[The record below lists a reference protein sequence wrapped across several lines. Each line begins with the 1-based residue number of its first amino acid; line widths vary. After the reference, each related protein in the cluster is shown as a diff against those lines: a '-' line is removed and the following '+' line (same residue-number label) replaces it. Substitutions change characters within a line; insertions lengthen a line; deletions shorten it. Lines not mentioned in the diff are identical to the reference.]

1 MLIGFIGNIM
11 EKKTT
16 IILAVLIALIVCG
29 VAITLFA
36 SPSSVN
42 SSGNQTI
49 TDMANRTVNI
59 PSDVNRV
66 IATSPPMTT
75 IMYMLA
81 PDKLAGVNFQWTDEE
96 LKYVPNQYKDKFP
109 VIGGWFGSQDG
120 NYEEFIASEPDLV
133 VEGIDE
139 GMGVDLSVVE
149 ERQEKFGSLPV
160 VAVTDNTNVTKID
173 NTIEFLGKLLQSEDK
188 ANQLIGFNDKYLS
201 EVQSTASSIPES
213 ERKSVYY
220 ASGED
225 GLSTY
230 ASGASHLQMISLVV
244 GTNVADTE
252 IRDSGSE
259 LTVSIEQVM
268 KWNPDVIIAT
278 DEDFY
283 NNVYKDSKWVNVKAV
298 KNHQVYISPQSP
310 FKWFDRPP
318 GANIIIG
325 VPWTAKVIYPDKY
338 SNINMVDAT
347 KEFYSNFYHYDLSD
361 DEAKEILTSSGLKES
376 DL

>member
-1 MLIGFIGNIM
+1 M

-16 IILAVLIALIVCG
+16 IILAILIALIACG
-29 VAITLFA
+29 VAISLFA
-36 SPSSVN
+36 SPSSMN

-59 PSDVNRV
+59 PGDINRV
-66 IATSPPMTT
+66 VATSPPMTT

-81 PDKLAGVNFQWTDEE
+81 PEKIAGVNFQWTDEE
-96 LKYVPNQYKDKFP
+96 LKYVPDQYKDKFP
-109 VIGGWFGSQDG
+109 VVGGWFGSQDG
-120 NYEEFIASEPDLV
+120 NYEEFIASEPDFV
-133 VEGIDE
+133 VESIDE
-139 GMGVDLSVVE
+139 GMGVDLSTVA
-149 ERQEKFGSLPV
+149 ERQEKFGSIPV

-173 NTIEFLGKLLQSEDK
+173 STIEFMGKILQKEDK
-188 ANQLIGFNDKYLS
+188 ANELISFNDKYLS
-201 EVQSTASSIPES
+201 EVNSVASSIPDS
-213 ERKSVYY
+213 EKKSVYY

-230 ASGASHLQMISLVV
+230 ASGASHGQLISLV
-244 GTNVADTE
+244 GGKNVADTE
-252 IRDSGSE
+252 VQDSGSE

-283 NNVYKDSKWVNVKAV
+283 NNVYKDSKWANVKAV
-298 KNHQVYISPQSP
+298 KDHRVYISPQSP

-361 DEAKEILTSSGLKES
+361 DEAKEILTSSGIKES

>member
-1 MLIGFIGNIM
+1 M

-16 IILAVLIALIVCG
+16 IILAVLVALIACG
-29 VAITLFA
+29 VAISLFA

-59 PSDVNRV
+59 PGDINRV
-66 IATSPPMTT
+66 VATSPPMTT

-81 PDKLAGVNFQWTDEE
+81 PEKLAGVNFQWTDEE
-96 LKYVPNQYKDKFP
+96 LKYVPDQYKDKFP
-109 VIGGWFGSQDG
+109 VVGGWFGSQDG
-120 NYEEFIASEPDLV
+120 NYEEFIASEPDFV
-133 VEGIDE
+133 VESIDE
-139 GMGVDLSVVE
+139 GMGVDLSTVA

-160 VAVTDNTNVTKID
+160 VAVTDNTNVTKIGS
-173 NTIEFLGKLLQSEDK
+173 TIEFMGKILQSEDK
-188 ANQLIGFNDKYLS
+188 AQQLIDFNNKYLS
-201 EVQSTASSIPES
+201 EVDKVASSIPES
-213 ERKSVYY
+213 EKKSVYY

-225 GLSTY
+225 GLSSY
-230 ASGASHLQMISLVV
+230 ASGASHGQLISLV
-244 GTNVADTE
+244 GGKNVADTE
-252 IRDSGSE
+252 VQDSGSE

-283 NNVYKDSKWVNVKAV
+283 NNVYSDSKWASVKAV
-298 KNHQVYISPQSP
+298 KDHRVYISPQSP

-338 SNINMVDAT
+338 SDINMVGAT

-361 DEAKEILTSSGLKES
+361 DQAKEILISSGIKES

>member
-1 MLIGFIGNIM
+1 M

-16 IILAVLIALIVCG
+16 IILAILVALIACG
-29 VAITLFA
+29 VAVSLFA
-36 SPSSVN
+36 SPSSIA

-59 PSDVNRV
+59 PGDINRV
-66 IATSPPMTT
+66 VATSPPMTT

-81 PDKLAGVNFQWTDEE
+81 PDKIAGVNFQWTDEE

-109 VIGGWFGSQDG
+109 VVGGWFGSQDG
-120 NYEEFIASEPDLV
+120 NYEEFIASEPDFV
-133 VEGIDE
+133 VESIDE
-139 GMGVDLSVVE
+139 GMGVDLSTVA
-149 ERQEKFGSLPV
+149 ERQEKFGSIPV

-173 NTIEFLGKLLQSEDK
+173 STIEVMGNILQTEDK
-188 ANQLIGFNDKYLS
+188 AKELIDFNDKYLS
-201 EVQSTASSIPES
+201 EVSSVASSIPDS
-213 ERKSVYY
+213 EKKSVYY

-230 ASGASHLQMISLVV
+230 ASGASHGQLISLV
-244 GTNVADTE
+244 GGKNVADTE
-252 IRDSGSE
+252 VQDSGSE

-283 NNVYKDSKWVNVKAV
+283 NKVYDDSKWASVKAV
-298 KNHQVYISPQSP
+298 KNHHVYISPQSP

-361 DEAKEILTSSGLKES
+361 DEAKEILTSSGIKES

>member
-1 MLIGFIGNIM
+1 M
-11 EKKTT
+11 EKKTI
-16 IILAVLIALIVCG
+16 IILVILIALVACG
-29 VAITLFA
+29 LGITLFA
-36 SPSSVN
+36 SPSSI
-42 SSGNQTI
+42 SSDGNTTI
-49 TDMANRTVNI
+49 TDMANRTINI
-59 PSDVNRV
+59 SSSIDRV
-66 IATSPPMTT
+66 VATSPPMTT
-75 IMYMLA
+75 IIYMIA
-81 PDKLAGVNFQWTDEE
+81 PEKLAGVNFQWTDEE
-96 LKYVPNQYKDKFP
+96 LTYVPDQYKDSFP

-120 NYEEFIASEPDLV
+120 NYEEFIASEPNIV

-139 GMGVDLSVVE
+139 GMGVDLSTVD
-149 ERQEKFGSLPV
+149 ERQEKFGALPV

-173 NTIEFLGKLLQSEDK
+173 NTIEFLGKLLGAEDN
-188 ANQLIGFNDKYLS
+188 ANKLIEFNDKYLS
-201 EVQSTASSIPES
+201 EVQSTAKNIPDS
-213 ERKSVYY
+213 EKKTVYY

-230 ASGASHLQMISLVV
+230 ASGASHGQLISLV
-244 GTNVADTE
+244 GGKNVADTE
-252 IRDSGSE
+252 IKDSGSE

-268 KWNPDVIIAT
+268 KWNPEVIIAT

-283 NNVYKDSKWVNVKAV
+283 NNVYNDSKWASVKAV

-338 SNINMVDAT
+338 SNIDMLGAT

-361 DEAKEILTSSGLKES
+361 DQAKEILTSSGIKES

>member
-1 MLIGFIGNIM
+1 M
-11 EKKTT
+11 EKKTK
-16 IILAVLIALIVCG
+16 IILLVLIALVICG
-29 VAITLFA
+29 VAISIFS
-36 SPSSVN
+36 SPSSMN

-66 IATSPPMTT
+66 VATSPPMTT

-96 LKYVPNQYKDKFP
+96 LKYVSDQYKEKFP
-109 VIGGWFGSQDG
+109 VVGGWFGSQDG
-120 NYEEFIASEPDLV
+120 NYEEFIASEPNLV

-139 GMGVDLSVVE
+139 GMGVDLSTVE

-173 NTIEFLGKLLQSEDK
+173 NTIEFLGKLLDAEDK
-188 ANQLIGFNDKYLS
+188 ANQLIDFNDKYLA

-230 ASGASHLQMISLVV
+230 ASGASHGQLISLV
-244 GTNVADTE
+244 GGKNVADTE
-252 IRDSGSE
+252 IQGSGSE

-283 NNVYKDSKWVNVKAV
+283 GNVYSDSKWASVKAV
-298 KNHQVYISPQSP
+298 KNHQVYLSPQSP

-338 SNINMVDAT
+338 SNIHMVDAT

-361 DEAKEILTSSGLKES
+361 DEAKDILTSSGLNES

>member
-1 MLIGFIGNIM
+1 M

-16 IILAVLIALIVCG
+16 IILSVLIALIACG
-29 VAITLFA
+29 VAISLFA
-36 SPSSVN
+36 SPSSMS

-49 TDMANRTVNI
+49 TDMANRTVTI
-59 PSDVNRV
+59 PGDINRV
-66 IATSPPMTT
+66 VATSPPMTT

-81 PDKLAGVNFQWTDEE
+81 PDKIAGVNFQWTDEE

-120 NYEEFIASEPDLV
+120 NYEEFIASEPDFV
-133 VEGIDE
+133 VESIDE
-139 GMGVDLSVVE
+139 GMGVDLSTVA

-173 NTIEFLGKLLQSEDK
+173 STIEFMGKILQTEDK
-188 ANQLIGFNDKYLS
+188 AKELIDFNDKYLS
-201 EVQSTASSIPES
+201 EVDSVASSIPES
-213 ERKSVYY
+213 EKKSVYY

-230 ASGASHLQMISLVV
+230 ASGASHSQLISLV
-244 GTNVADTE
+244 GGKNVADTE
-252 IRDSGSE
+252 VQDSGSE

-283 NNVYKDSKWVNVKAV
+283 NNVYSDSKWASVKAV

-361 DEAKEILTSSGLKES
+361 DEAKDILTSSGLKES

>member
-1 MLIGFIGNIM
+1 M

-16 IILAVLIALIVCG
+16 IILAALIALIACG
-29 VAITLFA
+29 VAISLFA

-42 SSGNQTI
+42 SAGNQTI

-59 PSDVNRV
+59 SGDVNRV
-66 IATSPPMTT
+66 VATSPPMTT

-109 VIGGWFGSQDG
+109 VVGGWFGSQDG

-139 GMGVDLSVVE
+139 GMGVDLSVVD

-173 NTIEFLGKLLQSEDK
+173 NTIEFIGKLVQSEDK
-188 ANQLIGFNDKYLS
+188 ADELIAFNDKYLG

-213 ERKSVYY
+213 DRKAVYY

-230 ASGASHLQMISLVV
+230 ASGASHGQLISLV
-244 GTNVADTE
+244 GGKNVADTE
-252 IRDSGSE
+252 IQDSGSE
-259 LTVSIEQVM
+259 LTVSIEQIM

-283 NNVYKDSKWVNVKAV
+283 NKVYTDSKWANVKAV
-298 KNHQVYISPQSP
+298 KDHQVYISPQSP

-318 GANIIIG
+318 GANIIVG

-338 SNINMVDAT
+338 SNIDMVDAT

-361 DEAKEILTSSGLKES
+361 EEAKDILTSSGLKES

>member
-1 MLIGFIGNIM
+1 M

-16 IILAVLIALIVCG
+16 IILAVLIALIACG
-29 VAITLFA
+29 VAISLFA
-36 SPSSVN
+36 SPSSIS

-59 PSDVNRV
+59 PGDINRV
-66 IATSPPMTT
+66 VATSPPMTT

-81 PDKLAGVNFQWTDEE
+81 PEELVGVNFQWTDEE
-96 LKYVPNQYKDKFP
+96 LRYVPNQYKEKFP
-109 VIGGWFGSQDG
+109 VVGGWFGSQDG

-139 GMGVDLSVVE
+139 GMGGDLSVVAE
-149 ERQEKFGSLPV
+149 
-160 VAVTDNTNVTKID
+160 
-173 NTIEFLGKLLQSEDK
+173 K
-188 ANQLIGFNDKYLS
+188 ANQLINFNDKYLD
-201 EVQSTASSIPES
+201 EVQSTASTIPES
-213 ERKSVYY
+213 ERKTVYY

-230 ASGASHLQMISLVV
+230 ASGASHGQLISLV
-244 GTNVADTE
+244 GGKNVADTE
-252 IRDSGSE
+252 IQDSGSE
-259 LTVSIEQVM
+259 LSVSIEQIM

-283 NNVYKDSKWVNVKAV
+283 NKVYTDSKWANVKAV
-298 KNHQVYISPQSP
+298 KDHQVYISPQSP

-361 DEAKEILTSSGLKES
+361 DEARDILTSSGLKES

>member
-1 MLIGFIGNIM
+1 M
-11 EKKTT
+11 ERKTK
-16 IILAVLIALIVCG
+16 IILAVLVALIACG
-29 VAITLFA
+29 VAISLFA

-59 PSDVNRV
+59 PGDVNRV
-66 IATSPPMTT
+66 VATSPPMTT
-75 IMYMLA
+75 IMYMLD
-81 PDKLAGVNFQWTDEE
+81 PEKLAGVNFQWTDDE

-120 NYEEFIASEPDLV
+120 NYEEFIASEPNLV

-139 GMGVDLSVVE
+139 GMGVDLSVVA

-188 ANQLIGFNDKYLS
+188 ANQLIDFNDKYLS
-201 EVQSTASSIPES
+201 EVQATASSIPQS
-213 ERKSVYY
+213 ERKTVYY

-230 ASGASHLQMISLVV
+230 ASGNSHGQLISLV
-244 GTNVADTE
+244 GGKNVADTE
-252 IRDSGSE
+252 IQNSGGE
-259 LTVSIEQVM
+259 LTVSIEQIM
-268 KWNPDVIIAT
+268 SWNPDVIIAT

-283 NNVYKDSKWVNVKAV
+283 NKVYTDSKWANVKAV
-298 KNHQVYISPQSP
+298 KDHQVYISPQSP

-338 SNINMVDAT
+338 SDINMVEAT

-361 DEAKEILTSSGLKES
+361 DEARDILISSGLNES

>member
-1 MLIGFIGNIM
+1 M
-11 EKKTT
+11 EKKTK
-16 IILAVLIALIVCG
+16 IILVILIALIACG
-29 VAITLFA
+29 VAISLFA
-36 SPSSVN
+36 SPSSVT

-59 PSDVNRV
+59 PSDVSRV
-66 IATSPPMTT
+66 VATSPPMTT

-96 LKYVPNQYKDKFP
+96 LKYVPDQYKDKFP

-120 NYEEFIASEPDLV
+120 NYEEFIASEPNFV
-133 VEGIDE
+133 VESIDE
-139 GMGVDLSVVE
+139 GMGVDLSTVD

-173 NTIEFLGKLLQSEDK
+173 STIEFMGKILGAEDK
-188 ANQLIGFNDKYLS
+188 ASQLIDFNDKYLS
-201 EVQSTASSIPES
+201 EVQNTASSIPES

-230 ASGASHLQMISLVV
+230 ASGNSHGQLVNLV
-244 GTNVADTE
+244 GGKNVADTE
-252 IRDSGSE
+252 VRNSGGE

-268 KWNPDVIIAT
+268 SWNPDVIIAT

-283 NNVYKDSKWVNVKAV
+283 NKVYSDSKWANVKAV
-298 KNHQVYISPQSP
+298 KEHKVYISPQSP

-325 VPWTAKVIYPDKY
+325 VPWTAKVIYPDKC

-361 DEAKEILTSSGLKES
+361 DEAKDILISSGIKES

>member
-1 MLIGFIGNIM
+1 M
-11 EKKTT
+11 ENKTK
-16 IILAVLIALIVCG
+16 IILVILMALIVCG
-29 VAITLFA
+29 AAIALLA
-36 SPSSVN
+36 SPSSMS

-59 PSDVNRV
+59 PGDINRV
-66 IATSPPMTT
+66 VATSPPMTT

-81 PDKLAGVNFQWTDEE
+81 PDKIAGVNFQWTDEE
-96 LKYVPNQYKDKFP
+96 LKYVPDQYKDKFP
-109 VIGGWFGSQDG
+109 VVGGWFGSQDG
-120 NYEEFIASEPDLV
+120 NYEEFIASEPNFV
-133 VEGIDE
+133 VESIDE
-139 GMGVDLSVVE
+139 GMGVDLSTVE
-149 ERQEKFGSLPV
+149 ERQEKFGSIPV
-160 VAVTDNTNVTKID
+160 IAVTDNTNVTKIGS
-173 NTIEFLGKLLQSEDK
+173 TIEFMGKILQTEDK
-188 ANQLIGFNDKYLS
+188 AKELIDFNNKYLS
-201 EVQSTASSIPES
+201 EVDSVASSIPDS
-213 ERKSVYY
+213 EKKSVYY

-230 ASGASHLQMISLVV
+230 ASGSSHGQLISLV
-244 GTNVADTE
+244 GGKNVADTE
-252 IRDSGSE
+252 VQGSGSE

-283 NNVYKDSKWVNVKAV
+283 NNVYSDSKWASVKAV
-298 KNHQVYISPQSP
+298 KDHRVYISPQSP

-338 SNINMVDAT
+338 SNIDMVDAT
-347 KEFYSNFYHYDLSD
+347 KTFYSKFYHYDLSD
-361 DEAKEILTSSGLKES
+361 DQARDILTSSGIKES

>member
-1 MLIGFIGNIM
+1 M
-11 EKKTT
+11 ERKTT
-16 IILAVLIALIVCG
+16 IILGVLVALIVCG
-29 VAITLFA
+29 VAINLFA
-36 SPSSVN
+36 SPSSMN

-59 PSDVNRV
+59 PGEVNRV
-66 IATSPPMTT
+66 VATSPPMTT

-96 LKYVPNQYKDKFP
+96 LKYVPNKYKDKFP
-109 VIGGWFGSQDG
+109 VVGGWFGSQDG

-139 GMGVDLSVVE
+139 GMGVDLSVVD

-188 ANQLIGFNDKYLS
+188 AKQLIDFNDKYLK

-213 ERKSVYY
+213 ERKTVYY

-230 ASGASHLQMISLVV
+230 ASGNSHGQLISLV
-244 GTNVADTE
+244 GGKNVADTE
-252 IRDSGSE
+252 IQNSGGE
-259 LTVSIEQVM
+259 LSVSIEQIM
-268 KWNPDVIIAT
+268 KWNPDVVIAT

-283 NNVYKDSKWVNVKAV
+283 NKVYTDSKWANVKAV
-298 KNHQVYISPQSP
+298 KDHQVYISPQSP

-325 VPWTAKVIYPDKY
+325 IPWTAKVIYPDKY

-361 DEAKEILTSSGLKES
+361 DEAKDILISSGLKES

>member
-1 MLIGFIGNIM
+1 MLICFTGNTM
-11 EKKTT
+11 ENKTK
-16 IILAVLIALIVCG
+16 IILIVLFALVVCG
-29 VAITLFA
+29 VAISLFA

-49 TDMANRTVNI
+49 TDMANRTLNI
-59 PSDVNRV
+59 PGDVDRV
-66 IATSPPMTT
+66 VATSPPMTT

-81 PDKLAGVNFQWTDEE
+81 PDKIAGVNFQWTDEE
-96 LKYVPNQYKDKFP
+96 LKYVPDQYKDKFP
-109 VIGGWFGSQDG
+109 VVGGWFGSQDG

-139 GMGVDLSVVE
+139 GMGVDLSVVD
-149 ERQEKFGSLPV
+149 ERQEKFGSIPV
-160 VAVTDNTNVTKID
+160 VSVTDNTNVTKID
-173 NTIEFLGKLLQSEDK
+173 NTIEFIGKLVQSEDK
-188 ANQLIGFNDKYLS
+188 ANQLIAFNEKYLD

-230 ASGASHLQMISLVV
+230 ASGSSHGQLISLV
-244 GTNVADTE
+244 GGKNVADTE
-252 IRDSGSE
+252 IQNSGSE
-259 LTVSIEQVM
+259 LSVSIEQIM

-283 NNVYKDSKWVNVKAV
+283 NKVYSDSKWANVKAV

-338 SNINMVDAT
+338 SNIDMVDAT

-361 DEAKEILTSSGLKES
+361 DESKDILTSSGLKES

>member
-1 MLIGFIGNIM
+1 M
-11 EKKTT
+11 ERKTK
-16 IILAVLIALIVCG
+16 IILAVLVALIACG
-29 VAITLFA
+29 VAISLFA

-59 PSDVNRV
+59 PGDVNRV
-66 IATSPPMTT
+66 VATSPPMTT
-75 IMYMLA
+75 IMYMLD
-81 PDKLAGVNFQWTDEE
+81 PEKLAGVNFQWTDDE

-120 NYEEFIASEPDLV
+120 NYEEFIASEPNLV

-139 GMGVDLSVVE
+139 GMGVDLSVVA

-188 ANQLIGFNDKYLS
+188 ANQLIDFNDKYLS
-201 EVQSTASSIPES
+201 EVQATASSIPQS
-213 ERKSVYY
+213 ERKTVYY

-230 ASGASHLQMISLVV
+230 ASGNSHGQLISLV
-244 GTNVADTE
+244 GGKNVADTE
-252 IRDSGSE
+252 IQNSGGE
-259 LTVSIEQVM
+259 LTVSIEQIM
-268 KWNPDVIIAT
+268 SWNPDVIIAT

-283 NNVYKDSKWVNVKAV
+283 NKVYTDSKWANVKAV
-298 KNHQVYISPQSP
+298 KDHQVYISPQSP

-338 SNINMVDAT
+338 SDINMIEAT

-361 DEAKEILTSSGLKES
+361 DEARDILISSGLNES

>member
-11 EKKTT
+11 ERKTT

-230 ASGASHLQMISLVV
+230 ASGASHGQLISLV
-244 GTNVADTE
+244 GGKNVADTE
-252 IRDSGSE
+252 IQDSGSE

-283 NNVYKDSKWVNVKAV
+283 NNVYADSKWDNVKAV

>member
-1 MLIGFIGNIM
+1 M

-16 IILAVLIALIVCG
+16 IILAILIALIACG
-29 VAITLFA
+29 VAISLFA
-36 SPSSVN
+36 SPSSIA

-59 PSDVNRV
+59 PGDINRV
-66 IATSPPMTT
+66 VATSPPMTT

-81 PDKLAGVNFQWTDEE
+81 PEKIAGVNFQWTDEE

-109 VIGGWFGSQDG
+109 VVGGWFGSQDG
-120 NYEEFIASEPDLV
+120 NYEEFIASEPDFV
-133 VEGIDE
+133 VESIDE
-139 GMGVDLSVVE
+139 GMGVDLSTVA
-149 ERQEKFGSLPV
+149 ERQEKFGSIPV

-173 NTIEFLGKLLQSEDK
+173 STIEFMGKILQREDK
-188 ANQLIGFNDKYLS
+188 ANELIAFNDKYLS
-201 EVQSTASSIPES
+201 EVNIVASSIPDS
-213 ERKSVYY
+213 EKKSVYY

-230 ASGASHLQMISLVV
+230 ASGASHGQLISLV
-244 GTNVADTE
+244 GGKNVADTE
-252 IRDSGSE
+252 VQDSGSE

-283 NNVYKDSKWVNVKAV
+283 NNVYKDSKWASVKAV
-298 KNHQVYISPQSP
+298 KDHQVYISPQSP

-361 DEAKEILTSSGLKES
+361 DEAKEILTSSGIKES

>member
-16 IILAVLIALIVCG
+16 IILAVLVALIVCG

-201 EVQSTASSIPES
+201 EVQSTAS
-213 ERKSVYY
+213 
-220 ASGED
+220 
-225 GLSTY
+225 
-230 ASGASHLQMISLVV
+230 
-244 GTNVADTE
+244 
-252 IRDSGSE
+252 
-259 LTVSIEQVM
+259 
-268 KWNPDVIIAT
+268 
-278 DEDFY
+278 
-283 NNVYKDSKWVNVKAV
+283 
-298 KNHQVYISPQSP
+298 
-310 FKWFDRPP
+310 
-318 GANIIIG
+318 
-325 VPWTAKVIYPDKY
+325 
-338 SNINMVDAT
+338 
-347 KEFYSNFYHYDLSD
+347 
-361 DEAKEILTSSGLKES
+361 
-376 DL
+376 

>member
-1 MLIGFIGNIM
+1 M

-16 IILAVLIALIVCG
+16 IILAVLVALIACG
-29 VAITLFA
+29 VAISLFA
-36 SPSSVN
+36 SPSSMS

-66 IATSPPMTT
+66 VATSPPMTT

-81 PDKLAGVNFQWTDEE
+81 PDKLVGVNFQWTDEE

-109 VIGGWFGSQDG
+109 VVGGWFGSQDG
-120 NYEEFIASEPDLV
+120 NYEQFLASEPNFV
-133 VEGIDE
+133 VESIDE
-139 GMGVDLSVVE
+139 GMGVDLSTVD
-149 ERQEKFGSLPV
+149 ERQEKFGSVPV
-160 VAVTDNTNVTKID
+160 IAVTDNTNVTKID
-173 NTIEFLGKLLQSEDK
+173 STIEFMGKILGAEDK
-188 ANQLIGFNDKYLS
+188 ASQLTSFNDKYLS
-201 EVQSTASSIPES
+201 EVQGTASSISDS

-230 ASGASHLQMISLVV
+230 ASGSSHGQLISLV
-244 GTNVADTE
+244 GAKNVADTE
-252 IRDSGSE
+252 VQNSGGE

-283 NNVYKDSKWVNVKAV
+283 NNVYNDSKWASVKAV
-298 KNHQVYISPQSP
+298 KDHQVYISPQSP

-338 SNINMVDAT
+338 SNIDMVDAT

-361 DEAKEILTSSGLKES
+361 DQAREILTSSGIKES

>member
-1 MLIGFIGNIM
+1 M
-11 EKKTT
+11 EKKTK
-16 IILAVLIALIVCG
+16 IILIVLIVLIACG
-29 VAITLFA
+29 VAISLFA
-36 SPSSVN
+36 SPYSVN

-49 TDMANRTVNI
+49 TDMANRTVTI
-59 PSDVNRV
+59 PSEVNRV
-66 IATSPPMTT
+66 VATSPPMTT

-81 PDKLAGVNFQWTDEE
+81 PEKLAGVNFQWTDEE
-96 LKYVPNQYKDKFP
+96 LKYVPDQYKDKFP
-109 VIGGWFGSQDG
+109 VVGGWFGSQDG

-139 GMGVDLSVVE
+139 GMGVDLSTVE
-149 ERQEKFGSLPV
+149 ERQEKFASLPV
-160 VAVTDNTNVTKID
+160 VSVTDNTNVTKID
-173 NTIEFLGKLLQSEDK
+173 NTIEFLAKLLGAEDK

-201 EVQSTASSIPES
+201 EVQTIANSIPDS
-213 ERKSVYY
+213 EKKSVYY

-230 ASGASHLQMISLVV
+230 ASGSSHGQLISLV
-244 GTNVADTE
+244 GGKNVADTE
-252 IRDSGSE
+252 IQNTGGE
-259 LTVSIEQVM
+259 LTVSIEQIIS
-268 KWNPDVIIAT
+268 WNPDIIIAT

-283 NNVYKDSKWVNVKAV
+283 KNVYNDSKWASLKAV

-347 KEFYSNFYHYDLSD
+347 KEFYTNFYHYDLSD
-361 DEAKEILTSSGLKES
+361 EEAKDILTSSGIDES